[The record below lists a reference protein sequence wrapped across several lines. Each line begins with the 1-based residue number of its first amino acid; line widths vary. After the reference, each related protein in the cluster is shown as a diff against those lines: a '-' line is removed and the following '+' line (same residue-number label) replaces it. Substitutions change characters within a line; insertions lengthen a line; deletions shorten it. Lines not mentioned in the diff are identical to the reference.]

1 MMIFYGD
8 QMPVA
13 QVAELLE
20 KASAR
25 TGFSKADIQEL
36 VDCELSVSDLLDY
49 VSAVMSGRMN

>member
-13 QVAELLE
+13 QVAELLQ

-25 TGFSKADIQEL
+25 TGFSEAEIHEL
-36 VDCELSVSDLLDY
+36 VDCDLNVSDLLDY
-49 VSAVMSGRMN
+49 VTAVLSNRMN